1 MSPFLSTLTSDCAS
15 NQILRLTP
23 SKRDNI
29 LQTCSRSSRFLTILI
44 NNAGIQSLSP
54 VETSKT
60 NVARQAFD
68 VNFHGLLDVTRVFLP
83 VVREGVAKLK
93 LRTQSRGG
101 NKLNFGGRVINV
113 GSVAGFTTLPFF
125 GIYAATKAAVESLTD
140 ALRLEVHAD
149 DVSVI
154 LIQPGAVL
162 TEIESKMDR
171 QIDEQVAIA
180 ENLGF
185 ENDYA
190 LRMTKMKEVRASM
203 RNSIIYFILGSEIVL

>member
-1 MSPFLSTLTSDCAS
+1 M
-15 NQILRLTP
+15 
-23 SKRDNI
+23 
-29 LQTCSRSSRFLTILI
+29 
-44 NNAGIQSLSP
+44 
-54 VETSKT
+54 
-60 NVARQAFD
+60 
-68 VNFHGLLDVTRVFLP
+68 
-83 VVREGVAKLK
+83 
-93 LRTQSRGG
+93 
-101 NKLNFGGRVINV
+101 INV

>member
-1 MSPFLSTLTSDCAS
+1 
-15 NQILRLTP
+15 
-23 SKRDNI
+23 
-29 LQTCSRSSRFLTILI
+29 
-44 NNAGIQSLSP
+44 
-54 VETSKT
+54 
-60 NVARQAFD
+60 VARQAFD